1 MSVTMARRIMGGL
14 GLALALLLGLIALRP
29 VVQAAPASSAQLTAP
44 APRAPAKLQPAA
56 LTSAPAAD
64 QSYQIKSVLEL
75 DGPLSHGSFAW
86 NDAGVPAGELLITV
100 DLAAETIS
108 VFRAGYEI
116 GAAAILYGAY
126 DKPTPLG
133 RFAITQKK
141 AKHISTIYN
150 APMPFMLRLTDDGVA
165 IHGSSVDYGSAT
177 HGCIG
182 VPLEFAELLFA
193 QANLGDRVIITRGER
208 LAVGAK
214 LPAA

>member
-1 MSVTMARRIMGGL
+1 MSVVLARRIMGGL
-14 GLALALLLGLIALRP
+14 ALALALLLGLFFVRATASP
-29 VVQAAPASSAQLTAP
+29 APTAP
-44 APRAPAKLQPAA
+44 VTALAPLAPAKLQPAA
-56 LTSAPAAD
+56 LTTAAPAG
-64 QSYQIKSVLEL
+64 QPYRIKSVLEL
-75 DGPLSHGSFAW
+75 DAPLSHGSFAW
-86 NDAGVPAGELLITV
+86 TDDGVPPGELLVTV

-108 VFRAGYEI
+108 VFRGGYEI

-133 RFAITQKK
+133 AFSITQKK
-141 AKHISTIYN
+141 ADHISNIYN

-165 IHGSSVDYGSAT
+165 IHGSTVDYGSAT

-193 QANLGDRVIITRGER
+193 QAKLGDRVIITRGKR
-208 LAVGAK
+208 LAVGAD